1 MTDLRLTGVVVATV
15 LPFTRSGNIDEAGF
29 RRLLDYCATP
39 EGVSSVFVNGHAGE
53 GAALTPAERVR
64 VIEMARGHLGD
75 AKPLLAGVIPY
86 STAQAVEQA
95 RDARSAG
102 ADVAVLFPQ
111 PQFAAGG
118 TRTADVPL
126 AYVKAVL
133 DGADMPVSIFQ
144 YPISSG
150 SGYATGTLV
159 EMARLPGVLAIKEG
173 SDSMSA
179 YAENWSRIKAAAPEV
194 SILASNFDWFLAQ
207 CAVGADGILSGLAS
221 LTPHIL
227 VDLWRAA
234 EASDLDAM
242 RAADARLRP
251 IVAAIYGV
259 PPRMDMHTRVKEALR
274 HLGVIDCAIPR
285 APLLPVSDDV
295 AAEVVRTVDEAGLG
309 EFRAA
314 F

>member
-15 LPFTRSGNIDEAGF
+15 LPFTRSGDIDETGF
-29 RRLLDYCATP
+29 RRLLDFCATP

-64 VIEMARGHLGD
+64 VIEMARGHLGG

-86 STAQAVEQA
+86 STAEAVEQA

-118 TRTADVPL
+118 TRTAEVPL

-133 DGADMPVSIFQ
+133 DGADMPLSIFQ

-150 SGYATGTLV
+150 SGYGTGTLV
-159 EMARLPGVLAIKEG
+159 DMARLPGVLAIKEG

-221 LTPHIL
+221 LTPHFL

-234 EASDLDAM
+234 EASDLGAM

-251 IVAAIYGV
+251 IVGAIYGA
-259 PPRMDMHTRVKEALR
+259 PPRMDMHTRIKEALR

-285 APLLPVSDDV
+285 APLLPVRDDV
-295 AAEVVRTVDEAGLG
+295 AAEVVRTVEEAGLG
-309 EFRAA
+309 EFRADS
-314 F
+314 